1 MMMMFVC
8 AKKTKLKNL
17 TSFRIYVRD
26 SPIITGVNC
35 FVLFFFYEA
44 ISRYVLPTL
53 INKKKNKLLYQV
65 VILLYKL
72 I

>member
-35 FVLFFFYEA
+35 FVLFFYEA

>member
-35 FVLFFFYEA
+35 FVLFFLMKQSLVTFC
-44 ISRYVLPTL
+44 PH
-53 INKKKNKLLYQV
+53 
-65 VILLYKL
+65 
-72 I
+72 